1 MRIGKKELLKDLL
14 LYRTLH
20 NMAKPKR
27 FGKKD
32 RQEIINDYLNKT
44 GRNSYVPAEFVEW
57 IQGQPKH
64 PAYKL
69 FVFEDDPKMA
79 LQQRIQIAS
88 QFATGCK
95 ITIKYKPVQSQ
106 SIDVDSGISIPEP
119 KVLKFPTY
127 ISPIDNRAQGGGY
140 QKFDLD
146 NPDTVSELCR
156 QACRELRAW
165 VKRHKGICAIKEVDI
180 ENLEEVANSLE
191 EHSVESEAI

>member
-1 MRIGKKELLKDLL
+1 
-14 LYRTLH
+14 
-20 NMAKPKR
+20 MAKPKR

-57 IQGQPKH
+57 IQVQPNH
-64 PAYKL
+64 PVYKL
-69 FVFEDDPKMA
+69 FVFEDDAKMA
-79 LQQRIQIAS
+79 LKQRIQIAR
-88 QFATGCK
+88 QLATGCK

-106 SIDVDSGISIPEP
+106 SIDADSAISIPEP

-146 NPDTVSELCR
+146 NPDTVAELCR

-165 VKRHKGICAIKEVDI
+165 VKRHEGICVIKGIEIEKLKEVAD
-180 ENLEEVANSLE
+180 SLE
-191 EHSVESEAI
+191 EHSVESEAV

>member
-1 MRIGKKELLKDLL
+1 
-14 LYRTLH
+14 
-20 NMAKPKR
+20 MAKPKR

-57 IQGQPKH
+57 IQGQPNH
-64 PAYKL
+64 PVYKL
-69 FVFEDDPKMA
+69 FVFEDDAKMA
-79 LQQRIQIAS
+79 LKQRIQIAR

-140 QKFDLD
+140 QKFDVN
-146 NPDTVSELCR
+146 NPDTVAELCR
-156 QACRELRAW
+156 QASRELNSW
-165 VKRHKGICAIKEVDI
+165 IKRHQGICTLKNIDI
-180 ENLEEVANSLE
+180 ESLSEVADSLE
-191 EHSVESEAI
+191 SESISSEAS

>member
-1 MRIGKKELLKDLL
+1 
-14 LYRTLH
+14 
-20 NMAKPKR
+20 MAKPKR

-57 IQGQPKH
+57 IQVQPNH
-64 PAYKL
+64 PVYKL
-69 FVFEDDPKMA
+69 FVFEDDAKMA
-79 LQQRIQIAS
+79 LKQRIQIAR

-106 SIDVDSGISIPEP
+106 SIDADSAISIPEP

-140 QKFDLD
+140 QKFDLN
-146 NPDTVSELCR
+146 NPEVVAELCR
-156 QACRELRAW
+156 QSCRELRAW
-165 VKRHKGICAIKEVDI
+165 INRHEGICTLKSIDI
-180 ENLEEVANSLE
+180 ETLSEIADSLE
-191 EHSVESEAI
+191 SESVNSEAV